1 MIDAII
7 VLAVVATVLLAAQRY
22 LRTLRRGGCG
32 CGCSGGGESHVAR
45 LTVADTN
52 EAHYPYAAELTVEG
66 MHCEHCLAAV
76 ETALDGI
83 GGVWARA
90 TLPDHVRVLSKDPID
105 RAVLAAAVESAGYR
119 VVGK

>member
-1 MIDAII
+1 MINVVI
-7 VLAVVATVLLAAQRY
+7 VLAVVAVVLLAVQRY

-32 CGCSGGGESHVAR
+32 CGCSGGDAGSHVAR
-45 LTVADTN
+45 PTVADTN
-52 EAHYPYAAELTVEG
+52 EAHYPYSADLTVEG

-90 TLPDHVRVLSKDPID
+90 TLPDRVRVLSKDPID
-105 RAVLAAAVESAGYR
+105 YAALAEAVESAGYH
-119 VVGK
+119 VVG

>member
-1 MIDAII
+1 MINVAI
-7 VLAVVATVLLAAQRY
+7 VLAAVAVVLLAARRY

-32 CGCSGGGESHVAR
+32 CGCSGGGGPHVAR
-45 LTVADTN
+45 PTVADTN

-66 MHCEHCLAAV
+66 MRCERCLAAV

-90 TLPDHVRVLSKDPID
+90 SLPDRVRVLSKDPID
-105 RAVLAAAVESAGYR
+105 HAALAEAVESAGCR
-119 VVGK
+119 VVEK

>member
-1 MIDAII
+1 MINVII
-7 VLAVVATVLLAAQRY
+7 VLAVVAVVLLAARRY

-32 CGCSGGGESHVAR
+32 CGCSGGGESRVTR
-45 LTVADTN
+45 PTVADTN
-52 EAHYPYAAELTVEG
+52 EAHYPHVAELIVEG

-90 TLPDHVRVLSKDPID
+90 SLPDHVRVLSKDPID
-105 RAVLAAAVESAGYR
+105 RAALIEAVESAGYR
-119 VVGK
+119 AVE

>member
-1 MIDAII
+1 MINVII
-7 VLAVVATVLLAAQRY
+7 VLAVVAVVLLAVQRY

-45 LTVADTN
+45 PTVADTN
-52 EAHYPYAAELTVEG
+52 EAHYPYSADLTVEG

-90 TLPDHVRVLSKDPID
+90 TLPDRVRVLSKDPID
-105 RAVLAAAVESAGYR
+105 YAALAEAVESAGYR
-119 VVGK
+119 VTQG

>member
-1 MIDAII
+1 MINVVI
-7 VLAVVATVLLAAQRY
+7 VLAVAAVVLLAAHRY
-22 LRTLRRGGCG
+22 LRTLRRGG

-45 LTVADTN
+45 PTVADTN
-52 EAHYPYAAELTVEG
+52 EAHYPYAVNLTVEG

-90 TLPDHVRVLSKDPID
+90 SLPDRVRVLSKDPID
-105 RAVLAAAVESAGYR
+105 QSVLVAAVEAAGYR
-119 VVGK
+119 VVG

>member
-1 MIDAII
+1 MINVII
-7 VLAVVATVLLAAQRY
+7 VLAVVAVVLLAAQRY

-32 CGCSGGGESHVAR
+32 CGCSGGGEPHVAR
-45 LTVADTN
+45 PTVADTN
-52 EAHYPYAAELTVEG
+52 EAHYPYEAELTVEG

-90 TLPDHVRVLSKDPID
+90 TLPDQVRVLSKDPID
-105 RAVLAAAVESAGYR
+105 SAALAAAVESAGYR
-119 VVGK
+119 VVG

>member
-1 MIDAII
+1 MINVII
-7 VLAVVATVLLAAQRY
+7 VLAVVAVILLAAHRY
-22 LRTLRRGGCG
+22 LRTLRRGG

-45 LTVADTN
+45 PTVADTN
-52 EAHYPYAAELTVEG
+52 EAHYPYSAEHAVEG

-90 TLPDHVRVLSKDPID
+90 SLPDHVRVLSKDPID
-105 RAVLAAAVESAGYR
+105 PVALAAAVESAGYR
-119 VVGK
+119 VAR